1 MKEITITSTFTLYSS
16 KTELPKDVLHLMEQA
31 EAARANSY
39 SPYSRFKV
47 GAALLLDNGE
57 IVKGSNQENASYPAG
72 LCAERT
78 AVFYAGANYPDAR
91 MVKLFIT
98 VKSSD
103 YTVDRPAAPC
113 GVCRQV
119 LAEYEVKQET
129 PLEIY
134 LMGETGQ
141 VLKADRIRDLL
152 PFVFDKNYLKNL

>member
-91 MVKLFIT
+91 MVKLCIT